1 MSTKE
6 DSKKIGGS
14 EKGAEKERANRAAVT
29 QKHIAIIDSARRRTA
44 ADGDGDCELGTNCAN
59 CQGVGLLV
67 ASVTASSIA
76 TAAFPA
82 PTISAPFSIASA
94 AFAPSAFS
102 APAVPPP
109 PSPTPPSPSS
119 RRPHHTRPLPPPPS
133 PPPHHRRPRTA
144 LAASRISRRLLGRLT
159 HPRRRATAHGGTWQ
173 HSGTGRLRS
182 TGGGTAAG
190 SMKRRDEHPAVRHSF
205 TFVRRC
211 VVWVRVAFVRRCVR
225 FPLFG
230 TFGCSRVFFFLSSRC
245 GLTHTRCRVQAQV
258 SRRPVAGGRWRTSCR
273 ASCRRSRSHTPTPFS
288 RSSSSTRRC
297 ELKPSSSRT
306 QRSKPLTSL

>member
-14 EKGAEKERANRAAVT
+14 EKGAEEERANRAAVT

-44 ADGDGDCELGTNCAN
+44 ADGACDGDGDCELGTNCAN

-133 PPPHHRRPRTA
+133 PPPHHRHPRLHHITA
-144 LAASRISRRLLGRLT
+144 ALVPPSPPLASLAASLAASRI
-159 HPRRRATAHGGTWQ
+159 PAVERRRTVALG
-173 HSGTGRLRS
+173 S
-182 TGGGTAAG
+182 TAA
-190 SMKRRDEHPAVRHSF
+190 
-205 TFVRRC
+205 
-211 VVWVRVAFVRRCVR
+211 
-225 FPLFG
+225 
-230 TFGCSRVFFFLSSRC
+230 
-245 GLTHTRCRVQAQV
+245 QV
-258 SRRPVAGGRWRTSCR
+258 D
-273 ASCRRSRSHTPTPFS
+273 
-288 RSSSSTRRC
+288 
-297 ELKPSSSRT
+297 
-306 QRSKPLTSL
+306 

>member
-102 APAVPPP
+102 APAVHFKM
-109 PSPTPPSPSS
+109 SKSS
-119 RRPHHTRPLPPPPS
+119 KDIFFYEQKLVFGDYTNMGV
-133 PPPHHRRPRTA
+133 PRDD
-144 LAASRISRRLLGRLT
+144 R
-159 HPRRRATAHGGTWQ
+159 
-173 HSGTGRLRS
+173 
-182 TGGGTAAG
+182 
-190 SMKRRDEHPAVRHSF
+190 KNERD
-205 TFVRRC
+205 
-211 VVWVRVAFVRRCVR
+211 
-225 FPLFG
+225 
-230 TFGCSRVFFFLSSRC
+230 
-245 GLTHTRCRVQAQV
+245 
-258 SRRPVAGGRWRTSCR
+258 
-273 ASCRRSRSHTPTPFS
+273 
-288 RSSSSTRRC
+288 
-297 ELKPSSSRT
+297 
-306 QRSKPLTSL
+306 